1 MEETEFVDQAPVV
14 LETRELTKSFGGL
27 RAIDRCSIQV
37 RQGTIT
43 GLIGPNGA
51 GKSTLFNLIT
61 GFYKPDSGQ
70 VLFNGAPIQGLPPH
84 QVFRRGIFRTFQI
97 ARELKRMTVLEN
109 LMLVPDGQK
118 GESLLKLWS
127 APGSVRQQ
135 EHAIRERAEEVLKTV
150 ELYDLKDE
158 YAGNLSV
165 GQKKLLELARAMMA
179 RPKLVLLDEP
189 AAGVNPSLM
198 RRLAA
203 QIEAMV
209 FQHGMTVFLVEHDMD
224 LVMGIC
230 DPIIVMTSGTKLT
243 EGHPSEIRQD
253 PRVLEAYLGSP
264 VR

>member
-1 MEETEFVDQAPVV
+1 MENAEAVGQPPVV
-14 LETRELTKSFGGL
+14 LETRDLTKTFGGL
-27 RAIDRCSIQV
+27 RAVDRCSIQV

-127 APGSVRQQ
+127 APGSVRRQ

-150 ELYDLKDE
+150 ELYDLREE

-179 RPKLVLLDEP
+179 MPKLVLLDEP

-209 FQHGMTVFLVEHDMD
+209 SQHGMTVLLVEHDMD
-224 LVMGIC
+224 LVMSLC
-230 DPIIVMTSGTKLT
+230 DPVIVMVSGTRLT
-243 EGHPSEIRQD
+243 EGHPSEVRQD

-264 VR
+264 AR

>member
-1 MEETEFVDQAPVV
+1 MENAEAVGQPPVV
-14 LETRELTKSFGGL
+14 LETRDLTKTFGGL
-27 RAIDRCSIQV
+27 RAVDRCSIQV
-37 RQGTIT
+37 RRGTIT

-127 APGSVRQQ
+127 APGSVRRQ
-135 EHAIRERAEEVLKTV
+135 EHAIREMAEEVLKTV
-150 ELYDLKDE
+150 ELYALREE

-198 RRLAA
+198 RRLSA

-209 FQHGMTVFLVEHDMD
+209 SQHGMTVLLVEHDMD
-224 LVMGIC
+224 LVMSLC
-230 DPIIVMTSGTKLT
+230 DPVIVMVSGTRLT
-243 EGHPSEIRQD
+243 EGHPWEVRQD

-264 VR
+264 AR